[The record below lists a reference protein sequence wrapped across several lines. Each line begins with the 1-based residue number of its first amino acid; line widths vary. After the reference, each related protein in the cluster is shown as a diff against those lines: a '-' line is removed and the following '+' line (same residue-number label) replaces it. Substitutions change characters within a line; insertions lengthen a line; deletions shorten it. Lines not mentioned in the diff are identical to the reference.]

1 MNDLIIKNFIEK
13 PLQLR
18 KVEFWAA
25 TTICVFAMF
34 VLFTS
39 GSSDRWQFKEA
50 GISYHYYE
58 HYFFPRLVRY
68 ALLYLGF
75 VLLSFIVVPSLIRKE
90 KVVLNILLIV
100 ILFLT
105 MGLVMGVV
113 DTYTKAY
120 LLNRYATIQD
130 AYYRIFQASF
140 HHAFWLLL
148 MFGFYS
154 VIKFTGLYLLA
165 NSAAIQSRY
174 KMITRDAI
182 VAFFV
187 WLVIMFLLLVVRP
200 GEELVLAWGIIALSA
215 IVLCSYSF
223 YSLIPKSLR
232 NKRPFLSYLL
242 KALLIMVISFM
253 PLAFIGMLITDNEEV
268 AFGVSMFNV
277 FFQLLFTVPLSWVL
291 YRQHLKGHEEL
302 YVLKKEL
309 GKSNANLDF
318 LRSQINPHFL
328 FNALNTLYGTA
339 LHENSERTAQGIQML
354 GDMMRFMLHENLQH
368 KILLSREI
376 EYMQNYIELQSLRTS
391 VSPNIVIE
399 TKIQDVLT
407 DKFIAP
413 MLLIPFVEN
422 AFKHGI
428 SLKHKSWIKV
438 TLNMVGDKL
447 YFDMY
452 NSTRLKQEQDPEKDK
467 SGVGLVNVRQRL
479 DLLYPEKYELIIRET
494 AEEYFVHL
502 TLQL

>member
-1 MNDLIIKNFIEK
+1 
-13 PLQLR
+13 
-18 KVEFWAA
+18 
-25 TTICVFAMF
+25 
-34 VLFTS
+34 
-39 GSSDRWQFKEA
+39 
-50 GISYHYYE
+50 
-58 HYFFPRLVRY
+58 
-68 ALLYLGF
+68 
-75 VLLSFIVVPSLIRKE
+75 
-90 KVVLNILLIV
+90 
-100 ILFLT
+100 
-105 MGLVMGVV
+105 
-113 DTYTKAY
+113 
-120 LLNRYATIQD
+120 
-130 AYYRIFQASF
+130 
-140 HHAFWLLL
+140 
-148 MFGFYS
+148 
-154 VIKFTGLYLLA
+154 
-165 NSAAIQSRY
+165 
-174 KMITRDAI
+174 
-182 VAFFV
+182 
-187 WLVIMFLLLVVRP
+187 
-200 GEELVLAWGIIALSA
+200 
-215 IVLCSYSF
+215 
-223 YSLIPKSLR
+223 
-232 NKRPFLSYLL
+232 
-242 KALLIMVISFM
+242 MVISFM